1 MATPTEHGAAAEA
14 FFTRL
19 TAPGLIPAGDAEHE
33 IAIAHATLAG
43 KAGTGSH
50 YTAADALLSSIE
62 DRWGWK
68 TKQHTAQQA
77 TIHALLAD

>member
-1 MATPTEHGAAAEA
+1 MATPTQHKASAEA

-19 TAPGLIPAGDAEHE
+19 ANPGLIPAGDAEHA

-43 KAGTGSH
+43 KAGTGTH
-50 YTAADALLSSIE
+50 YTAADALLASIQP
-62 DRWGWK
+62 RWDWK
-68 TKQHTAQQA
+68 SQEQAAQQA